1 MSSLPK
7 SWIPSGQGQSEQG
20 ISQEGNFLRKV
31 MKNGTILNNQLKC
44 SFFTWQKPCYKFVF
58 FFFFKGSDFISTCGF
73 KMLVSVG
80 EVLVHLAFGCCVTQF
95 VFSISSENSTWERED
110 LTIERLCIT
119 FVRESWHVL
128 WTCFIHPHSCL
139 HSEREGI
146 HILHH

>member
-1 MSSLPK
+1 MNPLWPGPK
-7 SWIPSGQGQSEQG
+7 WTRNFPGREFPKESYEEWHNSEQ
-20 ISQEGNFLRKV
+20 SVK
-31 MKNGTILNNQLKC
+31 M
-44 SFFTWQKPCYKFVF
+44 FFFHLTEALLQVCFF